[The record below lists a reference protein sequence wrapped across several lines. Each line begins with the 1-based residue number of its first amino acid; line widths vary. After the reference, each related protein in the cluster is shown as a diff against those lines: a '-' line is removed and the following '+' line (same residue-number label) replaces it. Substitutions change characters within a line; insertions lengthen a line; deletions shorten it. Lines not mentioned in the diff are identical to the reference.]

1 MHYMYKNWCSFPSFF
16 SWHLNQQEN
25 IIAHFLHMYHK
36 RFVSICED
44 IKDKRTNY
52 QYWRKW
58 NMMNFQYFET
68 GHVASK
74 HRDIPKTY
82 TPYMQISTYF
92 DMHFLAINY
101 SNDLY
106 VSL

>member
-1 MHYMYKNWCSFPSFF
+1 
-16 SWHLNQQEN
+16 
-25 IIAHFLHMYHK
+25 
-36 RFVSICED
+36 
-44 IKDKRTNY
+44 
-52 QYWRKW
+52 
-58 NMMNFQYFET
+58 MMNFQYFET